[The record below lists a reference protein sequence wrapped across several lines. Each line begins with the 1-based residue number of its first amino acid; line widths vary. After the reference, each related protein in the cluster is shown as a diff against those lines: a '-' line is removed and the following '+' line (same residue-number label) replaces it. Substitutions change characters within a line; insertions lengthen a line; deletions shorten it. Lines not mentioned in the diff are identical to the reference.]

1 MQAYSM
7 DLRKRVLEDSQTGMS
22 AQAVADKYRVSVAW
36 VRRLKQR
43 YRQTGELAP
52 RPPINQRRPRLAE
65 YRDRLA
71 DLVRRQ
77 PDATLE
83 ELREQLGLAVGLS
96 TLWRAL
102 EDLKLSFKKKCFT
115 RPNRTART

>member
-7 DLRKRVLEDSQTGMS
+7 DLRKRVLEDSQAGLS

-43 YRQTGELAP
+43 YRETRELAP
-52 RPPINQRRPRLAE
+52 RPPINQRKPRLAA

-71 DLVRRQ
+71 ELVRQQ
-77 PDATLE
+77 PDAIQ
-83 ELREQLGLAVGLS
+83 R
-96 TLWRAL
+96 R
-102 EDLKLSFKKKCFT
+102 KLCGRFPF
-115 RPNRTART
+115 A